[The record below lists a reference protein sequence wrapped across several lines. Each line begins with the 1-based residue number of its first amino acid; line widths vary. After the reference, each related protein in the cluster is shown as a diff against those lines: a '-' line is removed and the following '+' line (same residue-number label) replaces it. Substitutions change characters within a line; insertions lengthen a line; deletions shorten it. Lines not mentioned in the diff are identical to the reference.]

1 MSFIFG
7 GGGGGAAT
15 PTESGS
21 QMVTQREAPEVEARK
36 LSLYD
41 QAAKLA
47 ATPVSLP
54 SIQVAPAT
62 ALEQQAFQQ
71 AGQIGVG
78 APTVAGGISAI
89 QAAQQGP
96 QISQFFNPYQQY
108 VTQEINRQ
116 AALGQQ
122 NLAAQAI
129 GAGAFGGGR
138 QGVAQG
144 ELERARL
151 SQVGLAQQ
159 AGFNQA
165 LQAATQQQQLGLQA
179 GQLLGALGGQQQA
192 MGLQDINT
200 LLGAGGVQRQIGQAG
215 LEAARQSQLQAQY
228 EPYQR
233 IEFLKGIMTNLP
245 TTQSTITASTAPGTN
260 PLAQALGT
268 GLGAYSAYQMTRPA
282 GAQMDKVLTRKLFRQ
297 KYFQSQL
304 PIKKYQEGGI
314 AALSPKEKALY
325 AATFAAPLLQAKQAK
340 GQTRLSSLLEAFG
353 AGLEKLPATMLAIE
367 KLNLKV
373 QEQ

>member
-151 SQVGLAQQ
+151 SQIGLAQQ

-282 GAQMDKVLTRKLFRQ
+282 GA
-297 KYFQSQL
+297 
-304 PIKKYQEGGI
+304 
-314 AALSPKEKALY
+314 
-325 AATFAAPLLQAKQAK
+325 
-340 GQTRLSSLLEAFG
+340 
-353 AGLEKLPATMLAIE
+353 
-367 KLNLKV
+367 
-373 QEQ
+373 

>member
-7 GGGGGAAT
+7 GGGGGAPA

-159 AGFNQA
+159 AGFNTA

-192 MGLQDINT
+192 MRVQDLNT
-200 LLGAGGVQRQIGQAG
+200 LMGIGGVQRQIGQAG

-282 GAQMDKVLTRKLFRQ
+282 GA
-297 KYFQSQL
+297 
-304 PIKKYQEGGI
+304 
-314 AALSPKEKALY
+314 
-325 AATFAAPLLQAKQAK
+325 
-340 GQTRLSSLLEAFG
+340 
-353 AGLEKLPATMLAIE
+353 
-367 KLNLKV
+367 
-373 QEQ
+373 

>member
-7 GGGGGAAT
+7 GGGGGAPA

-47 ATPVSLP
+47 AAPVSLP

-89 QAAQQGP
+89 QASQQGP

-151 SQVGLAQQ
+151 SQIGLAQQ
-159 AGFNQA
+159 TGFNTA
-165 LQAATQQQQLGLQA
+165 LQAAAQQQQLGLQA

-192 MGLQDINT
+192 MRVQDLNT
-200 LLGAGGVQRQIGQAG
+200 LMGIGGVQRQIGQAG

-260 PLAQALGT
+260 PLAQSLGT

-282 GAQMDKVLTRKLFRQ
+282 GA
-297 KYFQSQL
+297 
-304 PIKKYQEGGI
+304 
-314 AALSPKEKALY
+314 
-325 AATFAAPLLQAKQAK
+325 
-340 GQTRLSSLLEAFG
+340 
-353 AGLEKLPATMLAIE
+353 
-367 KLNLKV
+367 
-373 QEQ
+373 

>member
-192 MGLQDINT
+192 MRVQDLNT
-200 LLGAGGVQRQIGQAG
+200 LMGIGGVQRQIGQAG

-282 GAQMDKVLTRKLFRQ
+282 GT
-297 KYFQSQL
+297 
-304 PIKKYQEGGI
+304 
-314 AALSPKEKALY
+314 
-325 AATFAAPLLQAKQAK
+325 
-340 GQTRLSSLLEAFG
+340 
-353 AGLEKLPATMLAIE
+353 
-367 KLNLKV
+367 
-373 QEQ
+373 

>member
-7 GGGGGAAT
+7 GGGGGSA
-15 PTESGS
+15 PVESGS
-21 QMVTQREAPEVEARK
+21 SVVTQREAPGVEARK

-41 QAAKLA
+41 EAAKLA

-54 SIQVAPAT
+54 GIQVAPAT

-71 AGQIGVG
+71 AATTGVG
-78 APTVAGGISAI
+78 APTVQAGIGAI

-116 AALGQQ
+116 AQLGQQ

-151 SQVGLAQQ
+151 SQI
-159 AGFNQA
+159 
-165 LQAATQQQQLGLQA
+165 GLQA
-179 GQLLGALGGQQQA
+179 GQLLGGLGAQQQA
-192 MGLQDINT
+192 MGLQDISS
-200 LLGAGGVQRQIGQAG
+200 LLGVGGAQRQLGQAG
-215 LEAARQSQLQAQY
+215 LEAARQTQLQSQY

-245 TTQSTITASTAPGTN
+245 TTQSTITATTAPGTN

-282 GAQMDKVLTRKLFRQ
+282 GA
-297 KYFQSQL
+297 
-304 PIKKYQEGGI
+304 
-314 AALSPKEKALY
+314 
-325 AATFAAPLLQAKQAK
+325 
-340 GQTRLSSLLEAFG
+340 
-353 AGLEKLPATMLAIE
+353 
-367 KLNLKV
+367 
-373 QEQ
+373 

>member
-151 SQVGLAQQ
+151 SQIGLAQQ
-159 AGFNQA
+159 TGFNTA
-165 LQAATQQQQLGLQA
+165 LQAAAQQQQLGLQA

-282 GAQMDKVLTRKLFRQ
+282 GA
-297 KYFQSQL
+297 
-304 PIKKYQEGGI
+304 
-314 AALSPKEKALY
+314 
-325 AATFAAPLLQAKQAK
+325 
-340 GQTRLSSLLEAFG
+340 
-353 AGLEKLPATMLAIE
+353 
-367 KLNLKV
+367 
-373 QEQ
+373 

>member
-7 GGGGGAAT
+7 GGGGGAPA

-47 ATPVSLP
+47 AAPVSLP

-192 MGLQDINT
+192 MRVQDLNT
-200 LLGAGGVQRQIGQAG
+200 LMGIGGVQRQIGQAG

-282 GAQMDKVLTRKLFRQ
+282 GT
-297 KYFQSQL
+297 
-304 PIKKYQEGGI
+304 
-314 AALSPKEKALY
+314 
-325 AATFAAPLLQAKQAK
+325 
-340 GQTRLSSLLEAFG
+340 
-353 AGLEKLPATMLAIE
+353 
-367 KLNLKV
+367 
-373 QEQ
+373 

>member
-282 GAQMDKVLTRKLFRQ
+282 GT
-297 KYFQSQL
+297 
-304 PIKKYQEGGI
+304 
-314 AALSPKEKALY
+314 
-325 AATFAAPLLQAKQAK
+325 
-340 GQTRLSSLLEAFG
+340 
-353 AGLEKLPATMLAIE
+353 
-367 KLNLKV
+367 
-373 QEQ
+373 

>member
-7 GGGGGAAT
+7 GGGGGAPA

-151 SQVGLAQQ
+151 SQIGLAQQ
-159 AGFNQA
+159 TGFNTA

-192 MGLQDINT
+192 MRVQDLNT
-200 LLGAGGVQRQIGQAG
+200 LMGIGGVQRQIGQAG

-282 GAQMDKVLTRKLFRQ
+282 GA
-297 KYFQSQL
+297 
-304 PIKKYQEGGI
+304 
-314 AALSPKEKALY
+314 
-325 AATFAAPLLQAKQAK
+325 
-340 GQTRLSSLLEAFG
+340 
-353 AGLEKLPATMLAIE
+353 
-367 KLNLKV
+367 
-373 QEQ
+373 

>member
-192 MGLQDINT
+192 MRVQDLNT
-200 LLGAGGVQRQIGQAG
+200 LMGIGGVQRQIGQAG
-215 LEAARQSQLQAQY
+215 LEAARQSQLQSQY

-282 GAQMDKVLTRKLFRQ
+282 GA
-297 KYFQSQL
+297 
-304 PIKKYQEGGI
+304 
-314 AALSPKEKALY
+314 
-325 AATFAAPLLQAKQAK
+325 
-340 GQTRLSSLLEAFG
+340 
-353 AGLEKLPATMLAIE
+353 
-367 KLNLKV
+367 
-373 QEQ
+373 